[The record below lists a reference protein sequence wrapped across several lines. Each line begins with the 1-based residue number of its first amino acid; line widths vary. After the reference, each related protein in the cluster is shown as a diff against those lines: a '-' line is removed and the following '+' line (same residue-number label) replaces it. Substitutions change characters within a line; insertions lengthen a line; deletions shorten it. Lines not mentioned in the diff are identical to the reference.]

1 MIQTELFGD
10 FHSIPDGTG
19 YKICRLCGQSKHE
32 SQFSNNGR
40 KVAKEN
46 RCKDCRR
53 SGMTILRDLKKTAP
67 PKPKNCECCGEE
79 TERICLDHCHKTLK
93 FRGWLCELCNR
104 GIGQLGDNIEG
115 LKRAIEYLQQ

>member
-10 FHSIPDGTG
+10 FYSIPEGTSCR
-19 YKICRLCGQSKHE
+19 KCRLCGELKHE
-32 SQFSNNGR
+32 SQFSDNGR
-40 KVAKEN
+40 KIAKEN

-53 SGMTILRDLKKTAP
+53 SSTIILNDLKKNAP
-67 PKPKNCECCGEE
+67 PKPKNCECCGKEAE
-79 TERICLDHCHKTLK
+79 TLCLDHCHQTLK

-115 LKRAIEYLQQ
+115 LKRAIEYLNK